1 MWPFD
6 DLYDKAETW
15 FFYWKQYVENDEEA
29 LMLGQPA
36 GGWRL
41 GEELWQVYTY
51 RYFKVI
57 DFAINGVKGKIYD
70 DIVPVI
76 NEHVESLNEQ
86 HRMLC
91 KKDRYGIVDNSK
103 WLEERE
109 YFFTNVIL
117 PLFVTA
123 QAEIKDFLRE
133 SIFEIKDDKLF
144 PSNASAKIR
153 KHKIIPIIDAYF
165 GAWFN
170 ENIDAIFEVHVI
182 EPCVAYLTGLIDNT
196 ITDPKLNDQKKTD
209 DVLDSSKISPY
220 DYEELCA
227 NILNEN
233 GWVAQATKK
242 SGDQGA
248 DVYAEKNGISVVLQ
262 CKLTNLTVGNK
273 AVQEIISGQKF
284 MSADFAAV
292 VTPAKYTPGAQDI
305 ARAAKVLL
313 LHHEDLPHLESLCK
327 RIVS

>member
-6 DLYDKAETW
+6 DLQDKAATW
-15 FFYWKQYVENDEEA
+15 FVYWREFVENDEE
-29 LMLGQPA
+29 LLKFGQPA

-51 RYFKVI
+51 RYFKI
-57 DFAINGVKGKIYD
+57 REFAINGVKGKIDD

-76 NEHVESLNEQ
+76 NEHAESLNER
-86 HRMLC
+86 HRVLC
-91 KKDRYGIVDNSK
+91 KKDRYGIIDDSK

-109 YFFTNVIL
+109 YFFTNVMV
-117 PLFVTA
+117 PLLAFAHEEV
-123 QAEIKDFLRE
+123 KDFLRE

-144 PSNASAKIR
+144 PPDVPEKIR
-153 KHKIIPIIDAYF
+153 KHKILPIVNGYF
-165 GAWFN
+165 SAWFN
-170 ENIDAIFEVHVI
+170 ESIDAIFELHVI
-182 EPCVAYLTGLIDNT
+182 DPCVAYLTELIDSA
-196 ITDPKLNDQKKTD
+196 IDDPELKNQSKAN
-209 DVLDSSKISPY
+209 DVLDTSKISPY

-233 GWVAQATKK
+233 GWMAQATKK

-327 RIVS
+327 RILS